1 MMRLCAT
8 LLICLL
14 GSLNT
19 VHAAPGRHPVWSV
32 GYHEMTFLDPL
43 DLQPMRAIAF
53 YPSSDREHMS
63 LLEGYSVEGGSMQP
77 LIVSSCLAELTTRRT
92 EELKSL
98 GSLYEN

>member
-19 VHAAPGRHPVWSV
+19 VHAAPGLHPRWSV

-53 YPSSDREHMS
+53 I
-63 LLEGYSVEGGSMQP
+63 LQ
-77 LIVSSCLAELTTRRT
+77 
-92 EELKSL
+92 
-98 GSLYEN
+98 